1 LEASPTKNFGLIFWF
16 TNGNL
21 CFWFC
26 SLGKGELNQVEFTRS
41 QALSTIENGGRRDA
55 SESARASRRTAS
67 KTRRDSGFDDTE
79 TGHRQ
84 GTARRTPFQK
94 HPLMIS
100 DPWPTLE
107 LFFQQLPK
115 NYERSTKSLS
125 NRISLFPAHT
135 SLVYVAVSP
144 VRSLLLLP
152 FLIDSRCCYFLP
164 SQSPMGVSRQHRN
177 WRDAKNMVY
186 S

>member
-115 NYERSTKSLS
+115 IMNGVPSPCLTEYHCFL
-125 NRISLFPAHT
+125 RIHRLFT
-135 SLVYVAVSP
+135 
-144 VRSLLLLP
+144 
-152 FLIDSRCCYFLP
+152 LP
-164 SQSPMGVSRQHRN
+164 SRLS
-177 WRDAKNMVY
+177 DLY
-186 S
+186 YCCLF